1 MGVIDFSNVASGF
14 EPIEPGTYLANLTS
28 LEMKQGPKGP
38 YIKWEFTL
46 SEGEHANRKVWNN
59 TSLAPQ
65 SLWVLKQILKD
76 AFKFSDE
83 ELSGNFDTD
92 ELTELVGQEVAV
104 VLTNEDYQGQT
115 QTRVVAVKGSEY
127 ASDGG
132 LNLV

>member
-1 MGVIDFSNVASGF
+1 M
-14 EPIEPGTYLANLTS
+14 
-28 LEMKQGPKGP
+28 
-38 YIKWEFTL
+38 
-46 SEGEHANRKVWNN
+46 WNN

-76 AFKFSDE
+76 AFKFSDD

-92 ELTELVGQEVAV
+92 DLNELIGQQVAV
-104 VLTNEDYQGQT
+104 VLTNEDYQGQA
-115 QTRVVAVKGSEY
+115 QTRVVAVKGPEY